1 MHPLVKRERLKLSLI
16 EWTLR
21 NWDQRRNRETM
32 IAVLRETAD
41 ELLAE
46 NDHVIRADWKTKL
59 KQQAQERAIYEQ
71 RQERGRSGRDS
82 AADTAANPVHLQ
94 DAENGAADVVA
105 EFGGGKRK
113 DVTMTDD
120 LHEDCREQVRQ
131 LREQLAAAEQKNNNL
146 ESVLAG
152 KLAETGL
159 LLPKDMTGARLML
172 SQQEFIIRDLQQ
184 QLRNRG
190 YATNAR
196 NQTETATHAEHKIWS
211 EQKRALGLPNASLH
225 LRETR
230 P

>member
-1 MHPLVKRERLKLSLI
+1 
-16 EWTLR
+16 
-21 NWDQRRNRETM
+21 
-32 IAVLRETAD
+32 
-41 ELLAE
+41 
-46 NDHVIRADWKTKL
+46 
-59 KQQAQERAIYEQ
+59 
-71 RQERGRSGRDS
+71 
-82 AADTAANPVHLQ
+82 
-94 DAENGAADVVA
+94 
-105 EFGGGKRK
+105 
-113 DVTMTDD
+113 
-120 LHEDCREQVRQ
+120 
-131 LREQLAAAEQKNNNL
+131 
-146 ESVLAG
+146 
-152 KLAETGL
+152 L